1 MKSSWYSPLL
11 VLCTASIANSIKLCP
26 LMGPS
31 WPAPTGLST
40 DPTITTALQNVT
52 TTIQQAISAGNLSSN
67 SISLQIFDA
76 KDPNT
81 LFSLSHTAAEIDTT
95 IGVSQ
100 VDENTIFR
108 IGSTSKVFT
117 MLLLLIENGFFPMQ
131 DPIAKYIPELR
142 QAAIDNLRNSTEWED
157 GIDFTKW
164 NEVTIGELG
173 SHLAGIARDYAV
185 LDLTE
190 QAPMVEELGFPAL
203 PESQVP
209 TCGSNNPCNRK
220 EFFKGLVQSRP
231 IFPTSSTPVYSNAA
245 FQILGY
251 ALEAMTGKDFQNV
264 LAYDVLKPLN
274 LSRTFYNTPDI
285 SLGVVPDSDG
295 QKYWNFAMGDE
306 TPAGGMYS
314 SAKDMATVGRAI
326 LNSTLVSPG
335 ITRRW
340 MKPTAHTSSLGY
352 DVGAPWEILSIG
364 KKRPIDLYTKSGD
377 IGVYSSVLALSVDHG
392 VGFTILSAGNNTH
405 STVALASDLISAILI
420 PALEQSA
427 KDQAHQRFAGTYSL
441 GASNSSIT
449 ITTDNGPGLVVTNWI
464 NNSDMLNAFMALNGI
479 SDPSQLSIRLYPTGL
494 ESPGRISFRAV
505 VPPPLPSG
513 IGPFTSSCITWV
525 TVDSHVYGNV
535 GIDEFVFN
543 VDQNGNAVSVSPRAL
558 HTTLEKT

>member
-1 MKSSWYSPLL
+1 MKWFSLLL
-11 VLCTASIANSIKLCP
+11 VLCTASIANSIKFCP
-26 LMGPS
+26 LRGPS
-31 WPAPTGLST
+31 WPVPTGLST
-40 DPTITTALQNVT
+40 DPTFRSALQNIT

-76 KDPNT
+76 NDPDALLT
-81 LFSLSHTAAEIDTT
+81 LSHTAAEIDTT

-108 IGSTSKVFT
+108 IGSTSKK
-117 MLLLLIENGFFPMQ
+117 MGSPLQ
-131 DPIAKYIPELR
+131 DPISQYIPELN
-142 QAAIDNLRNSTEWED
+142 QAANDLFGNSTKWDD

-164 NEVTIGELG
+164 NEVTIGELA
-173 SHLAGIARDYAV
+173 SHMAGIARSYAV

-190 QAPMVEELGFPAL
+190 QAPMVERLGFPAL

-209 TCGSNNPCNRK
+209 TCGAPNPCNRK
-220 EFFKGLVQSRP
+220 QFFKGLVQSRP

-251 ALEAMTGKDFQNV
+251 ALEAMTSKDFQNV
-264 LAYDVLKPLN
+264 LAYDLLKPLN

-285 SLGVVPDSDG
+285 SLGVVPSSGG
-295 QKYWNFAMGDE
+295 QQFWDFAMGDE
-306 TPAGGMYS
+306 SPAGGIYS
-314 SAKDMATVGRAI
+314 SAKDMATFGRAI
-326 LNSTLVSPG
+326 LNSTLVPPA

-340 MKPTAHTSSLGY
+340 MKPAAHTASLGY
-352 DVGAPWEILSIG
+352 DVGAPWEILSVG
-364 KKRPIDLYTKSGD
+364 KQRPIDLYTKSGD
-377 IGVYSSVLALSVDHG
+377 IGVYSSGLALSVDHG
-392 VGFTILSAGNNTH
+392 VGFTILSAGNNSH
-405 STVALASDLISAILI
+405 SSVALASDLISAILI

-427 KDQAHQRFAGTYSL
+427 KNQAHERFAGTYSL
-441 GASNSSIT
+441 GTSNSSIT

-464 NNSDMLNAFMALNGI
+464 NNSSNMFHAFMALNGM

-505 VPPPLPSG
+505 VPPALPSG
-513 IGPFTSSCITWV
+513 IGPFTSSCFTWV

-543 VDQNGNAVSVSPRAL
+543 LDQNGNVESISPRAL
-558 HTTLEKT
+558 HTTLQKA

>member
-1 MKSSWYSPLL
+1 MKWYSLLL
-11 VLCTASIANSIKLCP
+11 VLCTASIANSVKLCP
-26 LMGPS
+26 LLGPS

-40 DPTITTALQNVT
+40 DPTVRSALQNVT

-67 SISLQIFDA
+67 SISLQIFEA
-76 KDPNT
+76 NDPSALLT
-81 LFSLSHTAAEIDTT
+81 LSHTSAEIDTT

-108 IGSTSKVFT
+108 IGSTSKLFT
-117 MLLLLIENGFFPMQ
+117 MLLLLIENGFSYLQ
-131 DPIAKYIPELR
+131 DPIAEYIPELR
-142 QAAIDNLRNSTEWED
+142 QAAVDIFRNSTKWED

-164 NEVTIGELG
+164 NEVTIGELA

-185 LDLTE
+185 LDLTA
-190 QAPMVEELGFPAL
+190 QAPMVEQLGFPAL

-209 TCGSNNPCNRK
+209 TCGVSTPCNRK
-220 EFFKGLVQSRP
+220 QFFKGLVQSRP

-251 ALEAMTGKDFQNV
+251 AIEAITGKDFEDV
-264 LAYDVLKPLN
+264 LTYELLKPLN

-285 SLGVVPDSDG
+285 SLGVVPTSGG
-295 QKYWNFAMGDE
+295 QKYWNFPMGDE
-306 TPAGGMYS
+306 TPAGGIYS
-314 SAKDMATVGRAI
+314 SAKDMAAFGRAI
-326 LNSTLVSPG
+326 LNSTLVPTD

-340 MKPTAHTSSLGY
+340 MKPAAHTASLGY
-352 DVGAPWEILSIG
+352 DVGAPWEIFSIG
-364 KKRPIDLYTKSGD
+364 KQRPIDLYTKAGD

-392 VGFTILSAGNNTH
+392 VGFTILNAGNNTH
-405 STVALASDLISAILI
+405 FSAALASDLISAILI

-427 KDQAHQRFAGTYSL
+427 KNQAHQRFAGTYSL
-441 GASNSSIT
+441 GSSNSSIT
-449 ITTDNGPGLVVTNWI
+449 IATDNGPGLVVTNWI
-464 NNSDMLNAFMALNGI
+464 NNSSNMLNAFMALNGI
-479 SDPSQLSIRLYPTGL
+479 SDPSQLSVRLYPTGL

-505 VPPPLPSG
+505 VPPALPSG

-525 TVDSHVYGNV
+525 TIDSNVYGNV

-543 VDQNGNAVSVSPRAL
+543 LDQNGNAVSISPRAL
-558 HTTLEKT
+558 HTTLQKS